1 MLFICTSKTFSV
13 ISISFYCIYLP
24 FWITVWIT
32 EVCSIQVIRNLM
44 ASNVICNLLNYC
56 SAQNQAGLVSM
67 IAIRQKEF
75 SRYDF
80 EKINKSSYIMK
91 ETKLYKFKI
100 FCVTLSSLSNIWQ
113 RKCTWHFFISKY
125 KGQTFN
131 MWR

>member
-1 MLFICTSKTFSV
+1 MLFICTSKTFSI

-24 FWITVWIT
+24 VSIS
-32 EVCSIQVIRNLM
+32 EVCSIQVKRNLM

-91 ETKLYKFKI
+91 ETKI
-100 FCVTLSSLSNIWQ
+100 I
-113 RKCTWHFFISKY
+113 
-125 KGQTFN
+125 
-131 MWR
+131 